1 MESSLQLSRRID
13 RENAAGSDGLPLL
26 ASRRWVKC
34 TMGGDV
40 GTVVVSLATPKSRS
54 RSSKFRDILGL
65 GSALGSITVDS
76 FGMMAD
82 VSQCDTVFL
91 R

>member
-1 MESSLQLSRRID
+1 MDSSLQLSRRID

-40 GTVVVSLATPKSRS
+40 TSLVAPKSRS
-54 RSSKFRDILGL
+54 RSLKSSDILGL
-65 GSALGSITVDS
+65 GRSLGLMIVDS